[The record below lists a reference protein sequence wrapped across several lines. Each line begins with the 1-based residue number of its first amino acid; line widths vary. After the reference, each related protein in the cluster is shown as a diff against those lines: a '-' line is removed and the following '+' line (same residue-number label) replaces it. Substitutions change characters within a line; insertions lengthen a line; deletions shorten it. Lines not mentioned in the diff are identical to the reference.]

1 MKKIILF
8 LVLALVLSF
17 SSCEKDDICIDPI
30 TPNLIIRFYD
40 NTDANTLK
48 SVANLQIKNTDIDSI
63 FTDNIV
69 ATDSI
74 TIPLNAFAENTT
86 YQLTIN
92 STDTNT
98 ANSDTLKISY
108 TREDVFVSRSCG
120 FKTIFKD
127 VSLSVT
133 SDTNNWIKSAL
144 FIDDTNAILNETQAH
159 VKILH

>member
-1 MKKIILF
+1 M
-8 LVLALVLSF
+8 VLALVLSF

-74 TIPLNAFAENTT
+74 TIPLNAFAESTT

-92 STDTNT
+92 NTDTNT

-133 SDTNNWIKSAL
+133 TDTNNWIKSAL
-144 FIDDTNAILNETQAH
+144 FIDDTNAIINETQAH